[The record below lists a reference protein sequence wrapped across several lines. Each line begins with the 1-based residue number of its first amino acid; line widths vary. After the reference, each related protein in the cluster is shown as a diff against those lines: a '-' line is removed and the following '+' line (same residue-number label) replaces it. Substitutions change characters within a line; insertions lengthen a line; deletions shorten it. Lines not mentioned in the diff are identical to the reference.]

1 MAATRLKIFVSSV
14 QKEFGTLRHDLKAF
28 LLGDAFLRR
37 FVSEVFLFE
46 ELPARDQR
54 ADQLYFA
61 EVERCDIY
69 LGVLGYDYGGE
80 DARGI
85 SPTEH
90 EYLHATKHRKT
101 RLIYVWGTDEARRTP
116 KMKSLV
122 RRAGAEL
129 VRRRVEDTN
138 ALNSE
143 VYASL
148 VDYLDGKGA
157 LRVPP
162 FDTTAGDGATFVDL
176 SRKRVA
182 WFLETA
188 RRERG
193 FPLKPNTAS
202 EALLKHLNL
211 LDGRKPT
218 NAAVLLFGSAPQRFH
233 RTAETKCVSCHGTA
247 YRRPFASQQ
256 IYGGDLFEQADQ
268 ARDFVLAKLN
278 RAVGTRATSI
288 TAPATYELPPDAVGE
303 AIVNAIAHRDY
314 YSHASVEV
322 RLFADRLEVWNP
334 GALPGTLTLDDLRHD
349 HPSVPNNP
357 LIAESLYL
365 TRYIEKAGSGT
376 QRMIELC
383 RDAGLPA
390 PDFELRQG
398 SFVLTL
404 WRDWLTAEML
414 AGLKLNERQ
423 LLAVPHAKTHREITN
438 ADYQRL
444 AGVPHRTAARDLMGL
459 VRLGVFSHHGKGPG
473 AYYAISRNRAINVP
487 IVPSTVADQ
496 PAGKSANDVPI
507 VPPDDPNAHG
517 GNAP

>member
-1 MAATRLKIFVSSV
+1 VAATHLRIFVSSV
-14 QKEFGTLRHDLKAF
+14 QQEFKTLRRDLKAF

-46 ELPARDQR
+46 ELPASDQR
-54 ADQLYFA
+54 ADEVYLA

-69 LGVLGYDYGGE
+69 LAILGSEYGSVDSKGV
-80 DARGI
+80 
-85 SPTEH
+85 SPTEY
-90 EYLHATKHRKT
+90 EFLHATKQRKT
-101 RLIYVWGTDEARRTP
+101 RLIYVWGADEARRAP
-116 KMKSLV
+116 KMKTLV
-122 RRAGAEL
+122 RRASTEL

-148 VDYLDGKGA
+148 VDYLDRKGA

-162 FDTTAGDGATFVDL
+162 FDTTATEGATLADL
-176 SRKRVA
+176 SSKRLE
-182 WFLETA
+182 WFLDAA

-193 FPLKPNTAS
+193 FPLKPRTAP

-211 LDGRKPT
+211 LDGHRPT
-218 NAAVLLFGSAPQRFH
+218 NAALLLFGSAPQRFH
-233 RTAETKCVSCHGTA
+233 RTAETKCVFCHGTE

-256 IYGGDLFEQADQ
+256 IYAGDLFEQADQ
-268 ARDFVLAKLN
+268 ARDFVLAKIN
-278 RAVGTRATSI
+278 RIVGTRARTI

-314 YSHASVEV
+314 YSHASIEI
-322 RLFADRLEVWNP
+322 RLFADRLEIWNP
-334 GALPGTLTLDDLRHD
+334 GTLPGTLTLDDLQHD

-390 PDFELRQG
+390 PEFELRGG

-404 WRDWLTAEML
+404 WRDWLTDEVM
-414 AGLKLNERQ
+414 AGLNLNERQ
-423 LLAVPHAKTHREITN
+423 LLAVRAIKSKGQVTN
-438 ADYQRL
+438 AAYQELTGASR
-444 AGVPHRTAARDLMGL
+444 PTAIRDLDVL
-459 VRLGVFSHHGKGPG
+459 VRSGVFERLGEGRGSHYVLGRGLTRK
-473 AYYAISRNRAINVP
+473 
-487 IVPSTVADQ
+487 
-496 PAGKSANDVPI
+496 
-507 VPPDDPNAHG
+507 
-517 GNAP
+517 